1 MWALCGVFRVA
12 GTMSKGRGK
21 NGFWERHVIFT
32 WGEKHFFFFLNLIFI
47 LACIYFERRERKR
60 EQVREEQRE
69 RERKN
74 PKQAWRCQHTA

>member
-1 MWALCGVFRVA
+1 MRTACDFYMRREAFLL
-12 GTMSKGRGK
+12 
-21 NGFWERHVIFT
+21 
-32 WGEKHFFFFLNLIFI
+32 FLNLIFI
-47 LACIYFERRERKR
+47 LTCIYFERRERKR